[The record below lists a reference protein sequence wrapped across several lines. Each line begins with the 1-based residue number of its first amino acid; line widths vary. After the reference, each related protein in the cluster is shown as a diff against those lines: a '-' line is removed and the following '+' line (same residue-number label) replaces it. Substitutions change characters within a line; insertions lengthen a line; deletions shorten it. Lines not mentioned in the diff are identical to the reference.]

1 MRLLNSTVFQMCVI
15 ILALGGLI
23 TYNSAEV
30 TWLQWFDKAM
40 EAVFAYMAKESVRYG
55 SEAYQGKSDVS

>member
-15 ILALGGLI
+15 ILVVGAVI
-23 TYNSAEV
+23 THKSIEV

-40 EAVFAYMAKESVRYG
+40 EAVFAYMAKETVRYG
-55 SEAYQGKSDVS
+55 SEAYQGRKE

>member
-15 ILALGGLI
+15 VLIIGGLI
-23 TYNSAEV
+23 TYNSTEV

-55 SEAYQGKSDVS
+55 SEAYQRRKE